1 MNTITRLLIP
11 LAFTFILSVVNA
23 QTKEVDSVRTDTSE
37 SARFTDEYKKEQI
50 EKLNQQKKQVEEQE
64 REYLKQDIERINK
77 RLDAGAITA
86 AEAEKLKKEA
96 AEFRAANIQDKLE
109 IIDKKIALLERS
121 TRPYQAELP
130 GSEDDGVIIRIG
142 GDEETSDSFIYI
154 GEKGYD
160 KPRKYDRRTVE
171 ESVFAIGF
179 NNTLIDGQ
187 SLDDSPYKLGG
198 SGFVEWGF
206 SWKTRLL
213 NNSNFLRFK
222 YGLSIQWNKLDI
234 KDNNY
239 FVNNNDIIEL
249 QEFPRELDKAKFRA
263 TNIVIPLHFEFGPS
277 KKIERDNYFRY
288 STRRQFKIGLGGY
301 AGLNVWNMQKL
312 KYKNDGNRVKN
323 KQRGGYE
330 VSEFIYGLSGY
341 VGIGDIALYVKYDLN
356 PLFKNQMVDQ
366 NNISFG
372 VRFDID

>member
-1 MNTITRLLIP
+1 MNTITRLLVPFVICF
-11 LAFTFILSVVNA
+11 AVGSINA
-23 QTKEVDSVRTDTSE
+23 QETEKDSIVNSSKPEKQMEIKKLQE
-37 SARFTDEYKKEQI
+37 SKKDI
-50 EKLNQQKKQVEEQE
+50 ENEE
-64 REYLKQDIERINK
+64 RELLRSDIELINK
-77 RLDAGAITA
+77 RLDNGKITA
-86 AEAEKLKKEA
+86 AEAEKLKKDA
-96 AEFRAANIQDKLE
+96 AKKRAANIENRLQ
-109 IIDKKIALLERS
+109 IIDSKIALMERN
-121 TRPYQAELP
+121 
-130 GSEDDGVIIRIG
+130 GVYYKGNDEGDRLIIRIG
-142 GDEETSDSFIYI
+142 GDDETSESIIYI
-154 GEKGYD
+154 GEEDYD
-160 KPRKYDRRTVE
+160 KPKKYDRRTVE

-249 QEFPRELDKAKFRA
+249 QEFPQELDKAKFRA

-312 KYKNDGNRVKN
+312 KYKDDGNRVKN

>member
-1 MNTITRLLIP
+1 MNTITRVLVPFVLC
-11 LAFTFILSVVNA
+11 LALSTINA
-23 QTKEVDSVRTDTSE
+23 QEIKKDSIVDATASKKQKEISKLKE
-37 SARFTDEYKKEQI
+37 LKKDI
-50 EKLNQQKKQVEEQE
+50 EKEE
-64 REYLKQDIERINK
+64 RELLKSDIELINK
-77 RLDAGAITA
+77 RLDNGKITA
-86 AEAEKLKKEA
+86 AEAEQLKKDA
-96 AEFRAANIQDKLE
+96 AKKRAENIENRLAIVDN
-109 IIDKKIALLERS
+109 KIALVERNGI
-121 TRPYQAELP
+121 YYE
-130 GSEDDGVIIRIG
+130 GNEDGTQLILRIG
-142 GDEETSDSFIYI
+142 GDEETNESFIYI
-154 GEKGYD
+154 GEKEYD

-171 ESVFAIGF
+171 ENVFAIGF

-187 SLDDSPYKLGG
+187 NLDDSPYKLGG
-198 SGFVEWGF
+198 SGFLEWGF

-213 NNSNFLRFK
+213 NNSNFLRVK

-239 FVNNNDIIEL
+239 FVNVDDEILL
-249 QEFPRELDKAKFRA
+249 QEFPQELDKAKFRA

-277 KKIERDNYFRY
+277 KKIERENYFRY
-288 STRRQFKIGLGGY
+288 STRNQFKIGLGGY

-312 KYKNDGNRVKN
+312 KYKDDGNRVKN

-341 VGIGDIALYVKYDLN
+341 VGIDDVALYVKYDLN
-356 PLFKNQMVDQ
+356 PLFKNQAVDQ

>member
-1 MNTITRLLIP
+1 MSTFTRLLVLLVISF
-11 LAFTFILSVVNA
+11 AINNITA
-23 QTKEVDSVRTDTSE
+23 QEKDKDSLVMVKSKEKQEKMKSLQSQR
-37 SARFTDEYKKEQI
+37 DEIEKEERELLKKEI
-50 EKLNQQKKQVEEQE
+50 EG
-64 REYLKQDIERINK
+64 INE
-77 RLDAGAITA
+77 RLDAGKITA
-86 AEAEKLKKEA
+86 AEAEELKQEA
-96 AEFRAANIQDKLE
+96 AKKRALNIENRQA
-109 IIDKKIALLERS
+109 IIDNKIALVKRNA
-121 TRPYQAELP
+121 YNYDI
-130 GSEDDGVIIRIG
+130 DDNGDRLIIRIG
-142 GDEETSDSFIYI
+142 GDDETSESLIYI
-154 GEKGYD
+154 GEEHFD
-160 KPRKYDRRTVE
+160 KPKKYDRRTTE

-187 SLDDSPYKLGG
+187 NLDDSPYKLGG
-198 SGFVEWGF
+198 SGFLEWGF

-222 YGLSIQWNKLDI
+222 YGISIQWNKLDI

-239 FVNNNDIIEL
+239 FVNVDDEIIL
-249 QEFPRELDKAKFRA
+249 QEFPQDLDKAKFRA

-277 KKIERDNYFRY
+277 KKIERDSYFRY
-288 STRRQFKIGLGGY
+288 STRNQFKIGLGGY

-312 KYKNDGNRVKN
+312 KYKDDGNRVKN

-356 PLFKNQMVDQ
+356 PLFKSQAIEQ

>member
-1 MNTITRLLIP
+1 MTTITRLLIP
-11 LAFTFILSVVNA
+11 LVFTCVLVQVNA
-23 QTKEVDSVRTDTSE
+23 QTKEVDSVKKETTEITKLRDT
-37 SARFTDEYKKEQI
+37 YKEEQI
-50 EKLNQQKKQVEEQE
+50 EKLKQQKKDVEEQE
-64 REYLKQDIERINK
+64 REYLKQDIESIND
-77 RLDAGAITA
+77 RLDAGVITA

-96 AEFRAANIQDKLE
+96 AEIRAANIQDKLE
-109 IIDKKIALLERS
+109 ILDKKIAIYER
-121 TRPYQAELP
+121 TERAYQAEMP
-130 GSEDDGVIIRIG
+130 KSEDDQVVIRIG
-142 GDEETSDSFIYI
+142 GDDDANDTFIYI
-154 GEKGYD
+154 GEKEYD

-171 ESVFAIGF
+171 EHVFAIGF

-198 SGFVEWGF
+198 SGFLEWGF

-213 NNSNFLRFK
+213 DNSNFLRFK
-222 YGLSIQWNKLDI
+222 YGVSIQWNKLDI

-239 FVNNNDIIEL
+239 FVNIDDEIILE
-249 QEFPRELDKAKFRA
+249 EFPQDLNKAKFRA

-277 KKIERDNYFRY
+277 KKIERDTYFRY
-288 STRRQFKIGLGGY
+288 STKRQFKIGLGGY

-312 KYKNDGNRVKN
+312 KYQEDGNRVKF

-341 VGIGDIALYVKYDLN
+341 VGIGDIALYMKYDLN
-356 PLFKNQMVDQ
+356 PLFKSQTVDQ